1 MAHFRLVM
9 AVMIIVL
16 LVSPVES
23 RLLVNSQTAFSA
35 KQISTIDKVNFFNK
49 ESISTPL
56 LRMNPIS
63 KRMIALKDS
72 KQCVQSLNLFNSELN
87 IFLDLLN
94 SASDQSSKGYSCS
107 SGNCQLNG
115 EVEKKI
121 VTLTKQIPK
130 LKQCLDRTAIC
141 QKMLF
146 ISYQM
151 GLRETALFAKI
162 AAKMGSSNEI
172 IQAILLE
179 SPLYQFSNILSSFLK
194 YARGELC

>member
-1 MAHFRLVM
+1 MNNYRWIVGM
-9 AVMIIVL
+9 MIIVL

-23 RLLVNSQTAFSA
+23 ILMNNPVAVSA
-35 KQISTIDKVNFFNK
+35 KQTIIIDKMNLFNK
-49 ESISTPL
+49 ESISSPS
-56 LRMNPIS
+56 LRMNPLS
-63 KRMIALKDS
+63 QRMIALKDS
-72 KQCVQSLNLFNSELN
+72 KQCVESLNSFNSELN

-94 SASDQSSKGYSCS
+94 SASEQSLNGYSCS
-107 SGNCQLNG
+107 SGNCPLNE

-121 VTLTKQIPK
+121 TMLTKQVPK

-141 QKMLF
+141 QKMSF
-146 ISYQM
+146 ISNQM

-162 AAKMGSSNEI
+162 AAKMGSSNGI
-172 IQAILLE
+172 IPAILLE